1 MSKKLVRLTEGDL
14 HRIIKESVNNILNE
28 VLDEPTEH
36 DEAYRLAGAAKG
48 ATETLGGKLKGMIN
62 PKWKER
68 KQRQY
73 ELFADRGEELRNKLR
88 LKNNGNK
95 YYDQEEEIDLDNDSR
110 RIGYNNPKA
119 TMRRFYGKK

>member
-1 MSKKLVRLTEGDL
+1 MPNKLIRLTESDL

-36 DEAYRLAGAAKG
+36 DDAYRLAGAAKG
-48 ATETLGGKLKGMIN
+48 ATETLGGKIKGMFN

-73 ELFADRGEELRNKLR
+73 DLFANRGEELRDKLT
-88 LKNNGNK
+88 LKNKGNK
-95 YYDQEEEIDLDNDSR
+95 YYDQEEEIGLDNDSR
-110 RIGYNNPKA
+110 RMGYNNPKA

>member
-1 MSKKLVRLTEGDL
+1 MPNKLIRLTESDL

-36 DEAYRLAGAAKG
+36 DDAYRLAGAAKG
-48 ATETLGGKLKGMIN
+48 ATETLGGKIKGMFN

-73 ELFADRGEELRNKLR
+73 DLFANRGEELRDKLT
-88 LKNNGNK
+88 LKNKGNK
-95 YYDQEEEIDLDNDSR
+95 YEI
-110 RIGYNNPKA
+110 Y
-119 TMRRFYGKK
+119 KKFARLS